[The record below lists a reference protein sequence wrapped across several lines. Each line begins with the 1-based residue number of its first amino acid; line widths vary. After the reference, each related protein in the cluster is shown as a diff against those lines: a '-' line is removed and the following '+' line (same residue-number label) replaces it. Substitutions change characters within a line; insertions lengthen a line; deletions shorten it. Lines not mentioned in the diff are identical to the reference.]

1 MAVLNNNQ
9 VATLVNSA
17 IAQATGASN
26 IATMALEE
34 IVDRGNDTDVIGSV
48 EQFTKALL
56 NVMIGN
62 WYTDRSYRSQYD
74 DPFFQNSEAF
84 AAIASFI
91 TIQAPDV
98 TASHAWTDF
107 VSGTTTAGVYT
118 LYLPTVDQRVYG
130 KSISWELPVAITDEQ
145 WNTAFHS
152 AAELAAFVNQI
163 FLVVDNALVMHME
176 DLDRANRNNF
186 MALKIEAQADPL
198 NTGIHVVDLVDG
210 WANFS
215 GATADITV
223 EDFLNDR
230 KALNWAK
237 SELIFYKDF
246 LKKMSVK
253 FNTAG
258 FKRFTPDED
267 LVVQVLARFEQYLNA
282 VAESDTY
289 HNEILQLPGHQTVP
303 YWQAE
308 GDLSFDAT
316 SEIKVETVP
325 ANGGTPATVVN
336 QDGIV
341 AFFAHKWAIMHT
353 IVNKRTA
360 VTRFDPEAVTQ
371 YYNQNTDRYMNNLT
385 MPAIVFVLKDWTA
398 PEDDNNGEE

>member
-1 MAVLNNNQ
+1 M
-9 VATLVNSA
+9 
-17 IAQATGASN
+17 
-26 IATMALEE
+26 
-34 IVDRGNDTDVIGSV
+34 
-48 EQFTKALL
+48 
-56 NVMIGN
+56 
-62 WYTDRSYRSQYD
+62 
-74 DPFFQNSEAF
+74 
-84 AAIASFI
+84 
-91 TIQAPDV
+91 
-98 TASHAWTDF
+98 
-107 VSGTTTAGVYT
+107 YT

-215 GATADITV
+215 GATSNITV

-246 LKKMSVK
+246 MKKMSVK
-253 FNTAG
+253 FNTAA

-316 SEIKVETVP
+316 SEIKVETVAASGADP
-325 ANGGTPATVVN
+325 AVVVN

-398 PEDDNNGEE
+398 PTP

>member
-17 IAQATGASN
+17 IAQATGSSN

-34 IVDRGNDTDVIGSV
+34 IVDRGNDASVIGSV

-62 WYTDRSYRSQYD
+62 WYTDRSYRSQYE

-130 KSISWELPVAITDEQ
+130 KSISWELPVAITDVQ
-145 WNTAFHS
+145 WDSAFHS

-186 MALKIEAQADPL
+186 IALKIEAQADPL
-198 NTGIHVVDLVDG
+198 NTGIHVVDLVDA

-246 LKKMSVK
+246 MKKMSVK
-253 FNTAG
+253 FNTAS
-258 FKRFTPDED
+258 FKRFTPDDD

-289 HNEILQLPGHQTVP
+289 HNEILSLPNHQTVP

-316 SEIKVETVP
+316 SEIKIETEP
-325 ANGGTPATVVN
+325 AAGADPAVVVN

-398 PEDDNNGEE
+398 PEGD

>member
-9 VATLVNSA
+9 VATLVNAA
-17 IAQATGASN
+17 IAQSTGASN
-26 IATMALEE
+26 IDTMALEE
-34 IVDRGNDTDVIGSV
+34 IVDRGNDASVIGSV

-62 WYTDRSYRSQYD
+62 WYTDRSYRSQYE

-98 TASHAWTDF
+98 QPSHAWTDF

-130 KSISWELPVAITDEQ
+130 KSISWELPVAITDVQ
-145 WNTAFHS
+145 WDSAFHS

-186 MALKIEAQADPL
+186 IAMKFEAQADLL
-198 NTGIHVVDLVDG
+198 NTGIHVVDLVDA

-223 EDFLNDR
+223 EDFLKDR

-246 LKKMSVK
+246 MKKMSVK
-253 FNTAG
+253 FNTAS
-258 FKRFTPDED
+258 FKRFTPDDD

-289 HNEILQLPGHQTVP
+289 HNEILSLPNHQTIP

-316 SEIKVETVP
+316 SEIKIETVP
-325 ANGGTPATVVN
+325 ADGGTPATVIN
-336 QDGIV
+336 ESGIV

-385 MPAIVFVLKDWTA
+385 MPAIVFVLKDWEA
-398 PEDDNNGEE
+398 PEP

>member
-34 IVDRGNDTDVIGSV
+34 IVDRGNDSDVIGSV

-289 HNEILQLPGHQTVP
+289 HNEILQLPGHQTIP

-308 GDLSFDAT
+308 GDLSFDDT

-325 ANGGTPATVVN
+325 AAGATPATVVN
-336 QDGIV
+336 QNGIV

-398 PEDDNNGEE
+398 PEDDNDGE

>member
-34 IVDRGNDTDVIGSV
+34 IVDRGNDSDVIGSV

-152 AAELAAFVNQI
+152 APELAAFVNQI
-163 FLVVDNALVMHME
+163 YLVVDNALVMHME

-186 MALKIEAQADPL
+186 MALKIEAQEDPL
-198 NTGIHVVDLVDG
+198 NTSIHVVDLVDG

-223 EDFLNDR
+223 QDFLNDR

-308 GDLSFDAT
+308 GDLSFDDT

-325 ANGGTPATVVN
+325 AAGATPATVVN

-398 PEDDNNGEE
+398 PEDDNDGE

>member
-9 VATLVNSA
+9 VATLVNAA
-17 IAQATGASN
+17 IAQSTGASN

-34 IVDRGNDTDVIGSV
+34 IVDRGNDASVIGSV
-48 EQFTKALL
+48 EQFTKSLL

-215 GATADITV
+215 GATTNISV

-289 HNEILQLPGHQTVP
+289 HNEILQLPGHQTIP
-303 YWQAE
+303 YCQAE
-308 GDLSFDAT
+308 GDLSFDDT
-316 SEIKVETVP
+316 SEIKVETAP
-325 ANGGTPATVVN
+325 AEGATPAVVVN

-398 PEDDNNGEE
+398 PTP

>member
-9 VATLVNSA
+9 VATLVNAA
-17 IAQATGASN
+17 IAQSTGASN

-34 IVDRGNDTDVIGSV
+34 IVDRGNDASVIGSV
-48 EQFTKALL
+48 EQFTKSLL

-107 VSGTTTAGVYT
+107 VSGTTTAGIYT
-118 LYLPTVDQRVYG
+118 LYLPTVDQKVYG

-215 GATADITV
+215 GATADISV

-289 HNEILQLPGHQTVP
+289 HNEILKLPGHQTIP

-308 GDLSFDAT
+308 GNLSFDDT
-316 SEIKVETVP
+316 SEIKVETAP
-325 ANGGTPATVVN
+325 AEGLTPAVVVN
-336 QDGIV
+336 QGGIV

-385 MPAIVFVLKDWTA
+385 MPAIVFVLKDWEA
-398 PEDDNNGEE
+398 PNP

>member
-1 MAVLNNNQ
+1 MSVLNNNQ

-34 IVDRGNDTDVIGSV
+34 IVDRGNDASVIGSV

-325 ANGGTPATVVN
+325 ADGGTPATVVN

-398 PEDDNNGEE
+398 LVDDGGGE

>member
-9 VATLVNSA
+9 VATLVNAA
-17 IAQATGASN
+17 IAQSTGSSN

-34 IVDRGNDTDVIGSV
+34 IVDRGNDSDVVGSV

-186 MALKIEAQADPL
+186 MALKIEAQNAVG

-215 GATADITV
+215 GATTDITV

-289 HNEILQLPGHQTVP
+289 HNEILQLPGHQTIP

-325 ANGGTPATVVN
+325 AAGADPAVVVN

-398 PEDDNNGEE
+398 PVDDGGGE

>member
-9 VATLVNSA
+9 VATLVNAA
-17 IAQATGASN
+17 IAQSTGASN
-26 IATMALEE
+26 IDTMALEA
-34 IVDRGNDTDVIGSV
+34 IVDRGNDASVIGSV

-198 NTGIHVVDLVDG
+198 NTGIHVVDLVEG
-210 WANFS
+210 WATFS

-316 SEIKVETVP
+316 SEIKVETAP
-325 ANGGTPATVVN
+325 AEGATPAVVVN

-385 MPAIVFVLKDWTA
+385 MPAVVFVLKDWTA
-398 PEDDNNGEE
+398 PEDDGEG

>member
-17 IAQATGASN
+17 IAQATGSSN

-34 IVDRGNDTDVIGSV
+34 IVDRGNDASVIGSV

-186 MALKIEAQADPL
+186 MALKIEAQNAVG

-316 SEIKVETVP
+316 SEIKIETVP
-325 ANGGTPATVVN
+325 AAGADPAVVVN

-398 PEDDNNGEE
+398 PVDDGGGE

>member
-9 VATLVNSA
+9 VATLVNAA
-17 IAQATGASN
+17 IAQSTGASN

-34 IVDRGNDTDVIGSV
+34 IVDRGNDASVIGSV
-48 EQFTKALL
+48 EQFNKSLL
-56 NVMIGN
+56 NVMIGK

-118 LYLPTVDQRVYG
+118 LYLPTVDERVYG

-163 FLVVDNALVMHME
+163 FLCVDNALVMHME

-186 MALKIEAQADPL
+186 MALKIEAQNAL
-198 NTGIHVVDLVDG
+198 GNTGIHVVDLVAG
-210 WANFS
+210 WAAFS

-223 EDFLNDR
+223 EDFLNSR
-230 KALNWAK
+230 NALNWAK

-253 FNTAG
+253 FNTG
-258 FKRFTPDED
+258 SFKRFTPEED
-267 LVVQVLARFEQYLNA
+267 LVVQVLARFEQYINA

-289 HNEILQLPGHQTVP
+289 HNEILSLPNHQTIP

-325 ANGGTPATVVN
+325 AAGGTPATVVN

-341 AFFAHKWAIMHT
+341 AFMAHKWAIMHT

-385 MPAIVFVLKDWTA
+385 MPAVVFVLSDWTA
-398 PEDDNNGEE
+398 PEDDGDGE

>member
-34 IVDRGNDTDVIGSV
+34 IVDRGNDSDVIGSV

-308 GDLSFDAT
+308 GDLSFDDT

-325 ANGGTPATVVN
+325 AAGATPATVVN
-336 QDGIV
+336 QNGIV

-398 PEDDNNGEE
+398 PEDDNDGE

>member
-9 VATLVNSA
+9 VATLVNAA
-17 IAQATGASN
+17 IAQSTGASN

-34 IVDRGNDTDVIGSV
+34 IVDRGNDASVIGSV
-48 EQFTKALL
+48 EQFTKSLL

-62 WYTDRSYRSQYD
+62 WYTDRSYRSQYE

-98 TASHAWTDF
+98 QPSHAWTDF

-152 AAELAAFVNQI
+152 APELAAFVNQI

-186 MALKIEAQADPL
+186 IALKIEAQADL
-198 NTGIHVVDLVDG
+198 GNTGIHVVDLVDA

-246 LKKMSVK
+246 MKKMSVK
-253 FNTAG
+253 FNTAS

-289 HNEILQLPGHQTVP
+289 HNEILSLPNHQTIP

-316 SEIKVETVP
+316 SEIKIETVP
-325 ANGGTPATVVN
+325 ADGADPAVVVN
-336 QDGIV
+336 QSGIV

-385 MPAIVFVLKDWTA
+385 MPAIVFVLKDWEA
-398 PEDDNNGEE
+398 PEP

>member
-17 IAQATGASN
+17 IAQATGSSN
-26 IATMALEE
+26 IATAALEE
-34 IVDRGNDTDVIGSV
+34 IVDRGNDASVIGSV
-48 EQFTKALL
+48 EQFTKSLL

-176 DLDRANRNNF
+176 DMDRANRNNF

-210 WANFS
+210 WAKFS

-246 LKKMSVK
+246 MKKMSVK
-253 FNTAG
+253 FNTAS
-258 FKRFTPDED
+258 FKRFTPDDD

-325 ANGGTPATVVN
+325 AAGADPATVVN

-353 IVNKRTA
+353 IVKKRTA

-398 PEDDNNGEE
+398 P

>member
-1 MAVLNNNQ
+1 MIMAVLNNNQ
-9 VATLVNSA
+9 VATLVNAA
-17 IAQATGASN
+17 IAQSTGASN

-34 IVDRGNDTDVIGSV
+34 IVDRGNDASVIGSV
-48 EQFTKALL
+48 EQFTKSLL

-215 GATADITV
+215 GATANISV

-289 HNEILQLPGHQTVP
+289 HNEILQLPGHQTIP

-308 GDLSFDAT
+308 GDLSFDDT
-316 SEIKVETVP
+316 SEIKVETAP
-325 ANGGTPATVVN
+325 AEGATPAVVVN

-353 IVNKRTA
+353 IVTKRTA

-398 PEDDNNGEE
+398 PTQ

>member
-9 VATLVNSA
+9 VATLVNAA
-17 IAQATGASN
+17 IAQSTGASN

-34 IVDRGNDTDVIGSV
+34 IVDRGNDASVIGSV
-48 EQFTKALL
+48 EQFTKSLL

-62 WYTDRSYRSQYD
+62 WYTDRSYRSQYE

-98 TASHAWTDF
+98 QPSHAWTDF

-186 MALKIEAQADPL
+186 IALKFEAQADL
-198 NTGIHVVDLVDG
+198 GNTGIHVVDLVDG

-215 GATADITV
+215 GATADITR
-223 EDFLNDR
+223 EDFLKDR

-237 SELIFYKDF
+237 SEMIFYKDF
-246 LKKMSVK
+246 MKKMSVK
-253 FNTAG
+253 FNTAS

-289 HNEILQLPGHQTVP
+289 HNEILSLPNHQTIP

-316 SEIKVETVP
+316 SEIKIETVP
-325 ANGGTPATVVN
+325 AAGADPAVVVN
-336 QDGIV
+336 QSGIV

-385 MPAIVFVLKDWTA
+385 MPAIVFVLKDWEA
-398 PEDDNNGEE
+398 PEP

>member
-9 VATLVNSA
+9 VATLVNAA
-17 IAQATGASN
+17 IAQSTGASN

-34 IVDRGNDTDVIGSV
+34 IVDRGNDASVIGSV
-48 EQFTKALL
+48 EQFTKSLL

-215 GATADITV
+215 GATANISV

-246 LKKMSVK
+246 LKKMRRISRALFLRSSVSER
-253 FNTAG
+253 TI
-258 FKRFTPDED
+258 
-267 LVVQVLARFEQYLNA
+267 
-282 VAESDTY
+282 S
-289 HNEILQLPGHQTVP
+289 
-303 YWQAE
+303 
-308 GDLSFDAT
+308 LS
-316 SEIKVETVP
+316 IRCP
-325 ANGGTPATVVN
+325 
-336 QDGIV
+336 
-341 AFFAHKWAIMHT
+341 
-353 IVNKRTA
+353 
-360 VTRFDPEAVTQ
+360 
-371 YYNQNTDRYMNNLT
+371 
-385 MPAIVFVLKDWTA
+385 
-398 PEDDNNGEE
+398 

>member
-1 MAVLNNNQ
+1 MSVLNNNQ

-17 IAQATGASN
+17 IAQATGSSN

-34 IVDRGNDTDVIGSV
+34 IVDRGNDSSVIGSV

-62 WYTDRSYRSQYD
+62 WYTDRSYRSQYE

-130 KSISWELPVAITDEQ
+130 KSISWELPVAITDVQ
-145 WNTAFHS
+145 WDSAFHS

-186 MALKIEAQADPL
+186 MALKIEAQNAVG
-198 NTGIHVVDLVDG
+198 NTGIHVVDLVEG

-253 FNTAG
+253 FNTG
-258 FKRFTPDED
+258 SFKRFIPDDD
-267 LVVQVLARFEQYLNA
+267 LVIQVLARFEQYINA

-325 ANGGTPATVVN
+325 ADGGTPATVVN

-385 MPAIVFVLKDWTA
+385 MPAIVFVLSDWTA
-398 PEDDNNGEE
+398 PVDDGGGE

>member
-26 IATMALEE
+26 IDTMALEA
-34 IVDRGNDTDVIGSV
+34 IVDRGNDASVIGSV

-74 DPFFQNSEAF
+74 DPFFQNSDAF

-223 EDFLNDR
+223 EDFLNNR

-246 LKKMSVK
+246 MKKMSVK
-253 FNTAG
+253 FNTAA

-325 ANGGTPATVVN
+325 AAGADPAVVVN

-398 PEDDNNGEE
+398 PVDDGGEG

>member
-9 VATLVNSA
+9 VATLVNAA
-17 IAQATGASN
+17 IAQSTGASN

-34 IVDRGNDTDVIGSV
+34 IVDRGNDASVIGSV
-48 EQFTKALL
+48 EQFTKSLL

-62 WYTDRSYRSQYD
+62 WYTDRSYRSQYE

-91 TIQAPDV
+91 TILAPDV
-98 TASHAWTDF
+98 QPSHAWTDF

-186 MALKIEAQADPL
+186 IALKIEAQADL
-198 NTGIHVVDLVDG
+198 GNTGIHVVDLVDA

-230 KALNWAK
+230 KALNWSK

-246 LKKMSVK
+246 MKKMSVK
-253 FNTAG
+253 FNTAS

-289 HNEILQLPGHQTVP
+289 HNEILSLPNHQTIP

-316 SEIKVETVP
+316 SEIKIETVP
-325 ANGGTPATVVN
+325 AAGADPAVVVN
-336 QDGIV
+336 QSGIV

-385 MPAIVFVLKDWTA
+385 MPAIVFVLKDWEA
-398 PEDDNNGEE
+398 PEP

>member
-9 VATLVNSA
+9 VATLVNAA
-17 IAQATGASN
+17 IAQSTGASN
-26 IATMALEE
+26 IDTMALEE
-34 IVDRGNDTDVIGSV
+34 IGDRGNDASVIGSV

-62 WYTDRSYRSQYD
+62 WYTDRSYRSQYE

-98 TASHAWTDF
+98 QPSHAWTDF

-130 KSISWELPVAITDEQ
+130 KSISWELPVAITDVQ
-145 WNTAFHS
+145 WDSAFHS

-186 MALKIEAQADPL
+186 IAMKFEAQADLL
-198 NTGIHVVDLVDG
+198 NTGIHVVDLVDA

-223 EDFLNDR
+223 EDFLKDR

-246 LKKMSVK
+246 MKKMSVK
-253 FNTAG
+253 FNTAS
-258 FKRFTPDED
+258 FKRFTPDDD

-289 HNEILQLPGHQTVP
+289 HNEILSLPNHQTIP

-316 SEIKVETVP
+316 SEIKIETVP
-325 ANGGTPATVVN
+325 ADGGTPATVIN
-336 QDGIV
+336 ESGIV

-385 MPAIVFVLKDWTA
+385 MPAIVFVLKDWEA
-398 PEDDNNGEE
+398 PEP

>member
-9 VATLVNSA
+9 VATLVNAA
-17 IAQATGASN
+17 IAQSTGASS

-34 IVDRGNDTDVIGSV
+34 IVDRGNDASVIGSV
-48 EQFTKALL
+48 EQFTKSLL

-152 AAELAAFVNQI
+152 PAELAAFVNQI

-176 DLDRANRNNF
+176 DLDSANRNNF

-215 GATADITV
+215 GATANISV

-289 HNEILQLPGHQTVP
+289 HNEILQLPGHQTIP

-308 GDLSFDAT
+308 GDLSFDDT
-316 SEIKVETVP
+316 SEIKVETAP
-325 ANGGTPATVVN
+325 AEGATPAVVVN

-398 PEDDNNGEE
+398 PTS

>member
-9 VATLVNSA
+9 VATLVNAA
-17 IAQATGASN
+17 IAQSTGASN

-34 IVDRGNDTDVIGSV
+34 IVDRGNDASVIGSV
-48 EQFTKALL
+48 EQFTKSLL

-215 GATADITV
+215 GATANISV

-289 HNEILQLPGHQTVP
+289 HNEILQLPGHQTIP

-308 GDLSFDAT
+308 GDLSFDDT
-316 SEIKVETVP
+316 SEIKVETAP
-325 ANGGTPATVVN
+325 AEGATPAVVVN

-353 IVNKRTA
+353 IVTKRTA

-398 PEDDNNGEE
+398 PTQ

>member
-9 VATLVNSA
+9 VATLVNAA
-17 IAQATGASN
+17 IAQSTGASN

-34 IVDRGNDTDVIGSV
+34 IVDRGNDASVIGSV
-48 EQFTKALL
+48 EQFTKSLL

-152 AAELAAFVNQI
+152 PAELAAFVNQI

-215 GATADITV
+215 GATANISV

-289 HNEILQLPGHQTVP
+289 HNEILQLPGHQTIP

-308 GDLSFDAT
+308 GDLSFDDT
-316 SEIKVETVP
+316 SEIKVETAP
-325 ANGGTPATVVN
+325 AEGATPAVVVN

-398 PEDDNNGEE
+398 PTP